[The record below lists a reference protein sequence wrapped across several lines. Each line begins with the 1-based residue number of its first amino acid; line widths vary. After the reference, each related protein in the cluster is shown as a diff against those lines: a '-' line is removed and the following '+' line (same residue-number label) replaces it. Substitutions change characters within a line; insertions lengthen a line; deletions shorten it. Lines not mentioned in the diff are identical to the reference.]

1 MKERL
6 TGAIILVALIV
17 LLVPE
22 LLTGPATAV
31 RVGKAPGPSVAAGPI
46 AAGSSVRSYTLPLE
60 APGKTRAG
68 AITWPAAA
76 SRPASLAIPSTTS
89 GTTRQP
95 QARATLPQTPV
106 APARTRA
113 QPPLRRETAAVSG
126 PRTAP
131 LAARNASRSRSRAR
145 WAVQVGVFAV
155 HGDALRMQRRV
166 GALGIPSRIG
176 RMSLRGRLLW
186 RVTAGPVNGAAAGQ
200 ALARRLR
207 AHGIKGELRPN

>member
-31 RVGKAPGPSVAAGPI
+31 RVGKAPGPAVAVGST

-60 APGKTRAG
+60 APGKARAG

-76 SRPASLAIPSTTS
+76 SRTASQAISSATS
-89 GTTRQP
+89 GTERQP
-95 QARATLPQTPV
+95 QARATPAQIPV
-106 APARTRA
+106 APARAPA
-113 QPPLRRETAAVSG
+113 QPPPRRDAAAVPG
-126 PRTAP
+126 PQTTP
-131 LAARNASRSRSRAR
+131 PAARNVARSRSRAR
-145 WAVQVGVFAV
+145 WVVQVGVFAV

-166 GALGIPSRIG
+166 DALGIPSRIE

-186 RVTAGPVNGAAAGQ
+186 RVTAGPVNGAAAGEV
-200 ALARRLR
+200 LARRLR
-207 AHGIKGELRPN
+207 AQGIKGELLRN